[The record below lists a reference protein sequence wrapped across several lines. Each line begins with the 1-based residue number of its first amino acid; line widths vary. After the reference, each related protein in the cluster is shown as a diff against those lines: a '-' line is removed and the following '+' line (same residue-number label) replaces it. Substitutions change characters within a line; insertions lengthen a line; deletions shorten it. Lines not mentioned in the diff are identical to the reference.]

1 MSRTSILTALGLA
14 ISLSAFVGCGGGEG
28 GENEQEVAGGDTA
41 AQQEMARSAPSSA
54 TEADAMEQQ
63 QQQGGQL
70 PKGVTQEMVTQGR
83 QLFTGAGLCSVC
95 HGNDATGMP
104 GLGANLT
111 DSEWLHNDGSY
122 QGILETVMTGVSA
135 EESSTGTAM
144 PPKGGSGITDE
155 QAKAVAAYV
164 YSLSHRG

>member
-1 MSRTSILTALGLA
+1 MSRTSTLTAFGLA
-14 ISLSAFVGCGGGEG
+14 ISLSAFVACGGGEG
-28 GENEQEVAGGDTA
+28 GEGEQEVAGGDTA

-54 TEADAMEQQ
+54 TESDAMQ

-70 PKGVTQEMVTQGR
+70 PEGVTQEMVTQGR

-122 QGILETVMTGVSA
+122 QGILGTVMKGVSA

-164 YSLSHRG
+164 YSLSHKG